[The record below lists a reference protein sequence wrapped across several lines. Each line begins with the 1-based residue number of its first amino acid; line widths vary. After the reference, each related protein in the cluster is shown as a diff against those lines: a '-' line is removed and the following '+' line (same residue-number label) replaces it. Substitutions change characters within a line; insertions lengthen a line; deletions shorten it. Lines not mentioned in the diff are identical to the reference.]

1 MGGPEGSNGGGLA
14 SVWKLAL
21 NRQEARLLTDAPPA
35 PPWTLDV
42 EHALAA
48 LVGSPHGL
56 SEVEAAERL
65 RRWGGNVIEREQE
78 TSLLRIVLRQFQ
90 SPLIYILMLSALL
103 TAVLRELTDTA
114 IIGGVLV
121 LNATVGS
128 FQEYRAGRALSALRR
143 LTVPRATVL
152 RGGREEEI
160 DSRHIVPGDLVL
172 VASGSRVPADARL
185 VLATDLQTD
194 ESLLT
199 GESTVVEKQVDPL
212 SDAETPLAERTN
224 MLYTGTTVTRGR
236 GHALV
241 VATGMATELGRIAG
255 ELKTAAEPVTPLRR
269 RMDVFARI
277 IGLAIVGACAVAF
290 PLGVALGESVR
301 IMVRTVIALIV
312 AAIPEGLPVVMTLA
326 LAIGVGRMARRKAI
340 IRSLPA
346 VETLGSCTVIA
357 SDKTGTLTENRMTVQ
372 AVWVAAKTLDVTG
385 TGYDL
390 EGRIQE
396 EGVPVEVKQGSPL
409 HHLLLGAVLG
419 NEASLWL
426 EEEGVKTAGD
436 PTEVALLILG
446 AKAGIF
452 RADAEETF
460 PCTATLP
467 FESDRRFS
475 ATVRRHPEGGWVT
488 FVKGSLERVMAM
500 CDRVAA
506 LEGSLAKW
514 QAKIEAVNATV
525 AGRGLR
531 VLAFATRRDRSEEAP
546 ELHSNLSG
554 LELTGLVAMMDPPRP
569 EVPAAVAA
577 CRKAGIR
584 ILMITG
590 DHAATALAIAEQ
602 VGMVRGRAVE
612 GREVGRAQEGDLE
625 ALCRENAVFAR
636 VEPAHKLRIVQ
647 TIRRLGDIVA
657 VTGDGVNDAPALRA
671 ADIGVAMGG
680 RGTDVAREAA
690 DIVVTDDNFATIVAA
705 VEEGRVVFD
714 NVRNVTF
721 FLLSTGV
728 AVVIA
733 IFAAIIAGFPLP
745 LLPAQIIWVN
755 LVTNG
760 IQDVAL
766 AFEPGEKD
774 VLQRRPRPP
783 GEGVLSAVLWERTAL
798 VGAVIAVAT
807 LSFFLTEYYVSD
819 ETLERARTMALTTMV
834 VFQAV
839 HVGNSRSE
847 HLSAFRKS
855 PISNPFLFVGTLTAL
870 LIHTGALYWGPTQ
883 TILEVE
889 PLTLAEWARILAA
902 SLSVVA
908 VVEVHKLLRRPAWLR
923 EGNAAPSPVASPE

>member
-1 MGGPEGSNGGGLA
+1 
-14 SVWKLAL
+14 
-21 NRQEARLLTDAPPA
+21 LLTEAPPA
-35 PPWTLDV
+35 APWTLDV
-42 EHALAA
+42 EDALAA
-48 LVGSPHGL
+48 LGSSHHGL

-65 RRWGGNVIEREQE
+65 RRWGENVIEREQE

-121 LNATVGS
+121 LNAAVGS
-128 FQEYRAGRALSALRR
+128 FQEYKAGRALSALRR

-152 RGGREEEI
+152 RGGREVEI

-185 VLATDLQTD
+185 LLANDLQTD

-199 GESTVVEKQVDPL
+199 GESTVVEKQVAPL
-212 SDAETPLAERTN
+212 IDAETPLAERTN

-255 ELKTAAEPVTPLRR
+255 ELRTTAEPVTPLRR

-301 IMVRTVIALIV
+301 TMVRTVIALIV

-326 LAIGVGRMARRKAI
+326 LAIGVGRMARRKAL

-372 AVWVAAKTLDVTG
+372 ALWVAGKTLEVTG

-390 EGRIQE
+390 EGRIEE
-396 EGVPVEVKQGSPL
+396 EGVPVEVEKGSPL
-409 HHLLLGAVLG
+409 HHLLLGAVLD

-426 EEEGVKTAGD
+426 QEEGVKTAGD

-460 PCTATLP
+460 TCTATLP

-475 ATVRRHPEGGWVT
+475 ATVHRHPEGGWVT
-488 FVKGSLERVMAM
+488 FVKGSLERVLAM
-500 CDRVAA
+500 CDRVDA
-506 LEGSLAKW
+506 LEGWMAEWQAEIELVNVSLAR
-514 QAKIEAVNATV
+514 
-525 AGRGLR
+525 RGLR
-531 VLAFATRRDRSEEAP
+531 VLAFASRRDSDEPP
-546 ELHSNLSG
+546 ELHSNLAG
-554 LELTGLVAMMDPPRP
+554 LAFTGLVAMMDPPRP

-590 DHAATALAIAEQ
+590 DHAATALAIAKQ
-602 VGMVRGRAVE
+602 VGMAPGRAVE
-612 GREVGRAQEGDLE
+612 GREVGRAKEGELE
-625 ALCRENAVFAR
+625 ALCRENEVFAR
-636 VEPAHKLRIVQ
+636 VEPAQKLRIVQ
-647 TIRRLGDIVA
+647 TLRRLGDIVA

-760 IQDVAL
+760 VQDVAL
-766 AFEPGEKD
+766 AFEPGEKG
-774 VLQRRPRPP
+774 VLRRGPRPP

-798 VGAVIAVAT
+798 VGAVIAIAT

-834 VFQAV
+834 LFQAV

-847 HLSAFRKS
+847 HLSAFQKS

-870 LIHTGALYWGPTQ
+870 LIHTGALYWAPTQ

-889 PLTLAEWARILAA
+889 PLNLAEWARILAA

-908 VVEVHKLLRRPAWLR
+908 VVEVHKLLRRPAWLG
-923 EGNAAPSPVASPE
+923 EANAAPPPAAGPE